1 MKKNK
6 LNDEEKLELLTSIFD
21 DSNQMMQV
29 SDLESFT
36 MLYANK
42 PAQVYA
48 RHTDCSYEGEK
59 CYKYMMGL
67 DKQCPFCPML
77 QMGDADCRESEVDN
91 GNEIYAVK
99 TKIIELNGRKA
110 FVEYAW
116 DITKLRRSQKIF
128 ESHMKTLI
136 NSIPD
141 AQGIFHLDVTQ
152 DICLSINGISKNA
165 QNMTQRSTIDKTIQA
180 IASFVPKEEERQELF
195 DFFCREALIENYE
208 MGNVQISKETESYF
222 DDRSIRSVKVT
233 ARLLMNPTTNHL
245 ECVIYG
251 MDISEEVRERQEY
264 QRHMQEQ
271 LAIFHAFSK
280 DYLNIF
286 LVDAKHDK
294 AKILKLDGYVTSGL
308 DKNQDIEYP
317 YYSVCQ
323 KYIKERVHPD
333 DQELMREAMRPERV
347 SEELKNK
354 EEYVGSYKIL
364 VDGEKHYFQY
374 KYMRLEETGQIMA
387 GFQNIDAIIMKER
400 EQQEVLAKALKAAE
414 HSNRAKTTFLNSMS
428 HDIRTP
434 LNAIIG
440 FTALAESHADDPDAV
455 KAYLSKI
462 NVSGNHLLSLI
473 NDVLDMSHIES
484 GMVQLEEVPVN
495 LKELISDLCT
505 IVQTSVASKQI
516 ELQTQINH
524 MVHENVEA
532 DKLRLN
538 QVLLNILSNAMKFT
552 EAGGRILFEVT
563 ELPEEKDG
571 YVRYKFRIRDTGIG
585 MSEEFKEHIFEAFSR
600 EQTST
605 ISGIQGTGLGMSIA
619 KNLIELM
626 GGNIKVESELGKGTE
641 FTVSVELRCCDQIE
655 KKAEMNTDKQQFK
668 GKKILLVED
677 NELNREIAVE
687 LLTQEGFIMDTAADG
702 LEAVERLRN
711 ADPGQYDLVL
721 MDIQMPVM
729 DGYEAA
735 RQIRELDN
743 LWAAE
748 LPIIAM
754 TANAFEEDRKKALEA
769 GMNEH
774 VAKPID
780 VEKLLG
786 VLAEIMGNSRESV
799 KQ

>member
-1 MKKNK
+1 MKKNS
-6 LNDEEKLELLTSIFD
+6 LNDVEKMKLLTAILD

-29 SDLESFT
+29 SDLDSFT
-36 MLYANK
+36 MLYANE
-42 PAQVYA
+42 PAQIYTGHADKPYV
-48 RHTDCSYEGEK
+48 GEK

-67 DKQCPFCPML
+67 DEQCPFCPMR
-77 QMGDADCRESEVDN
+77 QMGDADCKESEVDN

-110 FVEYAW
+110 FIEYAW
-116 DITKLRRSQKIF
+116 DITKLRKSQRIF

-152 DICLSINGISKNA
+152 DICLSINGISNNA
-165 QNMTQRSTIDKTIQA
+165 QNMTQRSTVDKTVQA
-180 IASFVPKEEERQELF
+180 IASFVPKEEDRQEF
-195 DFFCREALIENYE
+195 FNFFCRDALIENYE
-208 MGNVQISKETESYF
+208 KGNVQISKETDSYY
-222 DDRSIRSVKVT
+222 DDRSIRSARVT

-251 MDISEEVRERQEY
+251 MDISEEVRERTEY

-317 YYSVCQ
+317 YYAVCR
-323 KYIKERVHPD
+323 KYINERVHPD
-333 DQELMREAMRPERV
+333 DQEIMYAAMRPEKV
-347 SEELKNK
+347 LEQLKEH

-364 VDGEKHYFQY
+364 VDGEKHYFQF
-374 KYMRLEETGQIMA
+374 KYMRLEETGQTLA

-400 EQQEVLAKALKAAE
+400 EQQEVLSEALEAAE
-414 HSNRAKTTFLNSMS
+414 HSSRAKTTFLNSMS

-440 FTALAESHADDPDAV
+440 FTALAESHIEDQEAV
-455 KAYLSKI
+455 KTYLSKI
-462 NVSGNHLLSLI
+462 NVSGNHLLSLV

-484 GMVQLEEVPVN
+484 GTVRLEEVPVN
-495 LKELISDLCT
+495 LPEMVGDLCT
-505 IVQTSVASKQI
+505 IIQTSTASKQI
-516 ELQTQINH
+516 ELRTHINRL
-524 MVHENVEA
+524 VHENVEA

-538 QVLLNILSNAMKFT
+538 QVLLNILGNAMKFT
-552 EAGGRILFEVT
+552 KAGGHIFFEVT
-563 ELPEEKDG
+563 ELPGEKEG
-571 YVRYKFRIRDTGIG
+571 YAQYEFRISDTGIG

-626 GGNIKVESELGKGTE
+626 GGTIRVESELGKGTE
-641 FTVSVELRCCDQIE
+641 FTVSVELRYCDKITE
-655 KKAEMNTDKQQFK
+655 KLKEDTEEQEFK
-668 GKKILLVED
+668 GLKVLLVED

-687 LLTQEGFIMDTAADG
+687 LLSQEGFIMDTVTDG
-702 LEAVERLRN
+702 LEAVERLRD
-711 ADPGQYDLVL
+711 AGPGQYDLVL

-735 RQIRELDN
+735 RQIRKLDN
-743 LWAAE
+743 LWAAN
-748 LPIIAM
+748 LPIVAM
-754 TANAFEEDRKKALEA
+754 TANAFEEDRQKALEA

-780 VEKLLG
+780 IPKLLETLRN
-786 VLAEIMGNSRESV
+786 VMR
-799 KQ
+799 